1 MRILQILL
9 TLARKFLMSQNP
21 SFQFISLD
29 TCGIPRMALFGKTF
43 FFLEVRPVD
52 LN

>member
-1 MRILQILL
+1 MRILLILL

-21 SFQFISLD
+21 PSKFISLD
-29 TCGIPRMALFGKTF
+29 TCGIPRMALFDKTF
-43 FFLEVRPVD
+43 FFLKVRLVD